1 MKKTGGV
8 NKKMLLEEKTMQEIK
23 EIARKTGVTIKKEWK
38 RADLIKA
45 LKKIKPP
52 VKKKKEVVVKT
63 KKAAAKKTAQKKTT
77 GVKTTKKKTASVK
90 TVKKKTS
97 AKASAKKTAAGK
109 SVKKAVKKPVQKK
122 KAVKPRAKKAV
133 SRAKKTTAPAA
144 SLPKGAVVPVVP
156 LLVKVPAM
164 IPSPEVKPLHVYE
177 EDRIVLLA
185 RDPNCIFA
193 YWVIGKKT
201 YNTLRKKLPGSWLA
215 LRVYDVSGAS
225 VENANSFFDIRVS
238 ERIGS
243 WHIGVKKA
251 DNEFLVEI
259 GFLSPAGT
267 FLPAARSN
275 RILTPGAK
283 IGQLRLEDWIARK
296 LYKEAYNLD
305 LEEMRFSS

>member
-1 MKKTGGV
+1 MP
-8 NKKMLLEEKTMQEIK
+8 LEEKTMQELK
-23 EIARKTGVTIKKEWK
+23 EIAREKGVTVKKEWK

-52 VKKKKEVVVKT
+52 VKKKKEVVVKIQ
-63 KKAAAKKTAQKKTT
+63 KIAAKKPVEKKTA
-77 GVKTTKKKTASVK
+77 GVKTARKKTAKKKTA
-90 TVKKKTS
+90 
-97 AKASAKKTAAGK
+97 AKASPKKTAAEK
-109 SVKKAVKKPVQKK
+109 SVTKAVKKPVQKK
-122 KAVKPRAKKAV
+122 KAVKPAAKKAV
-133 SRAKKTTAPAA
+133 RGAKKSTAPSAF
-144 SLPKGAVVPVVP
+144 LHNGAVVPVVP
-156 LLVKVPAM
+156 SLVKVPAM
-164 IPSPEVKPLHVYE
+164 IPSPEIKPLHVYE

-193 YWVIGKKT
+193 YWAIGEKT
-201 YNTLRKKLPGSWLA
+201 YKTLRKKLPGSFLA

-243 WHIGVKKA
+243 WHIEVKQS

-275 RILTPGAK
+275 RILTPGARV
-283 IGQLRLEDWIARK
+283 GQLRLDDWIARK

-305 LEEMRFSS
+305 LEEMRRSS

>member
-1 MKKTGGV
+1 MTGGV
-8 NKKMLLEEKTMQEIK
+8 NKKMLLEEKTMQELK
-23 EIARKTGVTIKKEWK
+23 EIARKTGLPVKKEWK

-52 VKKKKEVVVKT
+52 VKKKKEVVVKI
-63 KKAAAKKTAQKKTT
+63 KKAAAKKPAEKKTA
-77 GVKTTKKKTASVK
+77 GVKTTKKKTAGVK
-90 TVKKKTS
+90 TAKKKTA
-97 AKASAKKTAAGK
+97 AKASTKKTAAGK
-109 SVKKAVKKPVQKK
+109 SLKKAVKKPVQTKK
-122 KAVKPRAKKAV
+122 NVKPTAKKAV
-133 SRAKKTTAPAA
+133 RGAKKLTTQSAV
-144 SLPKGAVVPVVP
+144 LPKGMVMPVVP
-156 LLVKVPAM
+156 SLVKVPAM

-193 YWVIGKKT
+193 YWVIGEKT
-201 YNTLRKKLPGSWLA
+201 YKTLRKKLQSSYLA

-243 WHIGVKKA
+243 WHIEVKKP

-259 GFLSPAGT
+259 GFLSPAGN

-283 IGQLRLEDWIARK
+283 VGQLRLEDWIARK

-305 LEEMRFSS
+305 LEEMRRSS

>member
-8 NKKMLLEEKTMQEIK
+8 NKKMPLEEKTMQELK
-23 EIARKTGVTIKKEWK
+23 EIAREKGVTVKKEWK

-52 VKKKKEVVVKT
+52 VKKKKEVVVKIQ
-63 KKAAAKKTAQKKTT
+63 KIAAKKPVEKKTA
-77 GVKTTKKKTASVK
+77 GVKTARKKTAKKKTA
-90 TVKKKTS
+90 
-97 AKASAKKTAAGK
+97 AKASPKKTAAEK
-109 SVKKAVKKPVQKK
+109 SVTKAVKKPVQKK
-122 KAVKPRAKKAV
+122 KAVKPAAKKAV
-133 SRAKKTTAPAA
+133 RGAKKSTAPSAF
-144 SLPKGAVVPVVP
+144 LHNGAVVPVVP
-156 LLVKVPAM
+156 SLVKVPAM
-164 IPSPEVKPLHVYE
+164 IPSPEIKPLHVYE

-193 YWVIGKKT
+193 YWAIGEKT
-201 YNTLRKKLPGSWLA
+201 YKTLRKKLPGSFLA

-243 WHIGVKKA
+243 WHIEVKQS

-275 RILTPGAK
+275 RILTPGARV
-283 IGQLRLEDWIARK
+283 GQLRLDDWIARK

-305 LEEMRFSS
+305 LEEMRRSS